1 VSYRLTDDAVEDIEE
16 LLAYI
21 AQDSRPAAERV
32 HGHLL
37 AAFRRIGEQPELGHY
52 REDLAAKPLR
62 FWRVHSY
69 LIVYRP
75 EQRPVQIIRVLSGF
89 RDIPNLLPE

>member
-1 VSYRLTDDAVEDIEE
+1 MSYRLTEDAVDDIEE

-21 AQDSRPAAERV
+21 AQDSRSSAERV
-32 HGHLL
+32 HGHLI
-37 AAFRRIGEQPELGHY
+37 AAFRRVGEQPDLGHF
-52 REDLAAKPLR
+52 REDLAPKPLR

-69 LIVYRP
+69 LVVYRP
-75 EQRPVQIIRVLSGF
+75 DTKPVEILRILSGF